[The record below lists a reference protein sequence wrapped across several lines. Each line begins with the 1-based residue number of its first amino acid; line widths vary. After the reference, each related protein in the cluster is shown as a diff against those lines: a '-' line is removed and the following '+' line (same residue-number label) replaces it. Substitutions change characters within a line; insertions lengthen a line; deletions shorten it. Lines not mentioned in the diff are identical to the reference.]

1 MAERWWLVAGLL
13 NTGRGSLEPGLWEGE
28 PSVLRTEDA
37 RLTSLFGGSGEERA
51 RPKTGVVESACE
63 NATDALE
70 GERVVEAGREG
81 GWLESR
87 DDAMLLDKR
96 RSQDC
101 GRTLEVLVLAC
112 SGLPSFHDFAVCSPL
127 ALPRLPLPVPLPLR
141 VVVVKPRC
149 SLRRGGDGKASLRR
163 SCLRGKCFCCE
174 GEKDRCSSE
183 SSLGRCGSNC
193 GSVKVATSVISCR
206 RGGWTA

>member
-13 NTGRGSLEPGLWEGE
+13 KTGSGSLEPGLWDGE
-28 PSVLRTEDA
+28 PSVLRTDDA

-51 RPKTGVVESACE
+51 RPKTGVVESAWE

-70 GERVVEAGREG
+70 GERVVEAGRDG

-101 GRTLEVLVLAC
+101 GRTLGVLVLAC
-112 SGLPSFHDFAVCSPL
+112 RGLPSFHDFAVCSPL
-127 ALPRLPLPVPLPLR
+127 ALPRLPLPLPLPLR
-141 VVVVKPRC
+141 VVKPGC
-149 SLRRGGDGKASLRR
+149 SLRSGGGWKASLRR
-163 SCLRGKCFCCE
+163 SCLRGKCFGCE
-174 GEKDRCSSE
+174 VENDGCRSE

-193 GSVKVATSVISCR
+193 GRAKVATSVISCR
-206 RGGWTA
+206 RGGWAA